1 MTQTKPK
8 KLETK
13 TLTPQL
19 FFFIFFFQRCTI
31 AKRIA
36 SKLLPLSTRIR
47 LKHNRRMAAITL
59 QHWFNTFKWK
69 LIHSDK
75 YRRKLKRYRKQR
87 KKRNS
92 YGGIRR
98 SGNRTKKK
106 IPMKSKNSKNSIV
119 EPTPAKIKDSSDI
132 VGESIPTKIDP
143 IKQPTQP
150 ISIRGIGK
158 PEPETIIII
167 KKTEV
172 KKEVYQMSDFPQDNE
187 LYVNHDRVLFNKNR
201 KQVSKIL
208 ESYDRRIQESN
219 NNR

>member
-1 MTQTKPK
+1 MTQGKPK

-75 YRRKLKRYRKQR
+75 YRKKLKRYRKQR

-106 IPMKSKNSKNSIV
+106 IPMKSKISIV

-132 VGESIPTKIDP
+132 VGESMPTKIDP
-143 IKQPTQP
+143 ITQPTQP
-150 ISIRGIGK
+150 ISIK
-158 PEPETIIII
+158 PETIIII

-172 KKEVYQMSDFPQDNE
+172 KKKEVYQMSDFPQDNE

>member
-1 MTQTKPK
+1 M
-8 KLETK
+8 
-13 TLTPQL
+13 
-19 FFFIFFFQRCTI
+19 
-31 AKRIA
+31 
-36 SKLLPLSTRIR
+36 
-47 LKHNRRMAAITL
+47 KHNRRMAAITL

-75 YRRKLKRYRKQR
+75 YRKKLKRYRKQR

-106 IPMKSKNSKNSIV
+106 IPMKSKNSKISIV
-119 EPTPAKIKDSSDI
+119 EPTPAKLKDSSDI
-132 VGESIPTKIDP
+132 VGESMPTKLDP
-143 IKQPTQP
+143 ITQPTQP
-150 ISIRGIGK
+150 ISK
-158 PEPETIIII
+158 KPETIIII

-172 KKEVYQMSDFPQDNE
+172 KKKEVYQMSDFPQDNE